1 MSRSGRLTA
10 DDSGRNMESPIP
22 HASPTIAALGECA
35 QNMLAAGDERAACLS
50 GNDFRAGCE
59 QLVKIAEEQ
68 ADSLW
73 SNLGQIAL
81 MLADRKSGNHAD
93 LRSKVGLWRRL
104 APESLFLESEQT
116 PDEALLCSI
125 IEDIERMIA

>member
-1 MSRSGRLTA
+1 
-10 DDSGRNMESPIP
+10 MEAPAL
-22 HASPTIAALGECA
+22 HASPTIAALGESA
-35 QNMLAAGDERAACLS
+35 QNMLAAADERAACAS
-50 GNDFRAGCE
+50 GDVIRAGCE

-73 SNLGQIAL
+73 SNVGQIAV
-81 MLADRKSGNHAD
+81 MLAARRSGNHAD

-104 APESLFLESEQT
+104 APESLFLEDEQT

-125 IEDIERMIA
+125 IDDIERMIA